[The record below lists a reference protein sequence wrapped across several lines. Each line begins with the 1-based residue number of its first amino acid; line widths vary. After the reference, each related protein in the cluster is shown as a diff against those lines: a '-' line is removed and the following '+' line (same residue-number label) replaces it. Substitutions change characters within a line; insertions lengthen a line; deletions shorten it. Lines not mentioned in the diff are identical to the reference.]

1 MLNRL
6 LRAGAAAVLLCALSA
21 AAAADPITLT
31 AGGPAVTVVYQSA
44 AIPGA
49 SAQATFSLSA
59 DRRTINFSFQNTSP
73 AGNGAQLAL
82 FTFTGIG
89 GGVPFVTPSAFGLTL
104 PPGTP
109 AWIGPTDVFGQFDYF
124 PRGYLE
130 FRRDPLRFGPLPGL
144 LNPGQGGSGFV
155 SFSFDLPQ
163 QITLT
168 SFVTFVTVG
177 SAGQVTFG
185 GADAVVIPEP
195 GTLALIGTGLG
206 LVAARLR
213 RRKSR
218 QR

>member
-6 LRAGAAAVLLCALSA
+6 LRAAALALPLALPAVVS
-21 AAAADPITLT
+21 ADPITLT
-31 AGGPAVTVVYQSA
+31 AGGPAVTVVYQSTT
-44 AIPGA
+44 IPGA
-49 SAQATFSLSA
+49 GAQAIFSLSA

-73 AGNGAQLAL
+73 AGGGAQLAV
-82 FTFTGIG
+82 FSFTGIG

-109 AWIGPTDVFGQFDYF
+109 GWIGPTDALGQFDYF

-155 SFSFDLPQ
+155 SFSFALPP

-168 SFVTFVTVG
+168 SFVTFVTVSG
-177 SAGQVTFG
+177 AGQVTFG
-185 GADAVVIPEP
+185 GADAAPIPEP
-195 GTLALIGTGLG
+195 GTLALLGTGL
-206 LVAARLR
+206 AALARR
-213 RRKSR
+213 RRKR
-218 QR
+218 LARP